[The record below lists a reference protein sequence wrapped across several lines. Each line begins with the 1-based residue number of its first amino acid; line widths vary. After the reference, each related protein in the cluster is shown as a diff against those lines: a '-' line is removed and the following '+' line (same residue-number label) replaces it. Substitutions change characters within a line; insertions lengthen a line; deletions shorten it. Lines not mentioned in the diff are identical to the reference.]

1 MFLMDFFRVL
11 VPELR
16 FWRGVFI
23 KCWRNW
29 APMAVIPNNQLVIN
43 ALKMPQAQPIVP
55 QYRPPVPVLNPNLA
69 KDAQR
74 VQGAIIG
81 TPKANSPL
89 GR

>member
-1 MFLMDFFRVL
+1 
-11 VPELR
+11 
-16 FWRGVFI
+16 
-23 KCWRNW
+23 
-29 APMAVIPNNQLVIN
+29 MAVIPNNQLMVN
-43 ALKMPQAQPIVP
+43 ALKMPQPQPVVP
-55 QYRPPVPVLNPNLA
+55 QYHPPVPTIGPNLA